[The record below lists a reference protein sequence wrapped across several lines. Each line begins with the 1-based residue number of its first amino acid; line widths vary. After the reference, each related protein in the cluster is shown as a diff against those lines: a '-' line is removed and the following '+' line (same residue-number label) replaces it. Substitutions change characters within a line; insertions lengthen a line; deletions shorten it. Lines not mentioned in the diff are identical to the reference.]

1 MNHSIPI
8 VQVGLGPIGLELMR
22 LIATRPA
29 LSIVAAVDIDPALTG
44 RTLSELADATIAP
57 AVSVQDNLAGSLAST
72 RARGGV
78 AIVSTGS
85 RLEAIMPTLYELI
98 GHGLHVVSTCE
109 QLSYPWQTHSAVAQ
123 RIDEAAREAGVAVI
137 GTGVNPGFL
146 MDLLPVT
153 LSGMCRQVRHVHV
166 ERVQDA
172 AARRLPFQRKVGA
185 GLDAEQFEARVR
197 EGTLRHVGLAESM
210 HMIAA
215 ALGWE
220 LARVEDHIEPAL
232 ADCPVEGPDGLIAT
246 GFARGVEQTGLGFV
260 NDREVIRLTFR
271 AAVGEPECFERIR
284 LDADPPVDMQI
295 EGGINGDVATAA
307 VVVNTVEAITRARP
321 GLRTMI
327 DIPSPAS
334 RGV

>member
-1 MNHSIPI
+1 MNHPIPI
-8 VQVGLGPIGLELMR
+8 VQVGLGPIGLELIR
-22 LIATRPA
+22 LIAGRPG
-29 LSIVAAVDIDPALTG
+29 LSVVAAVDIDPALAG
-44 RTLSELADATIAP
+44 RALRELADASIDP
-57 AVSVQDNLAGSLAST
+57 AVKVQHDLPGALASA

-78 AIVSTGS
+78 AILSTGS

-98 GHGLHVVSTCE
+98 GQGLHVVSTCE
-109 QLSYPWQTHSAVAQ
+109 QLSYPWQTRSALAR

-146 MDLLPVT
+146 MDLLPVA

-172 AARRLPFQRKVGA
+172 GTRRLPFQRKVGA
-185 GLDAEQFEARVR
+185 GLDAEQFEARMR

-210 HMIAA
+210 HMMAA
-215 ALGWE
+215 ALGWD
-220 LARVEDHIEPAL
+220 LGRVEDHIEPVL
-232 ADCPVEGPDGLIAT
+232 AESPVECTDGLIAA

-260 NDREVIRLTFR
+260 NEREVIHLTFR

-284 LDADPPVDMQI
+284 LDADPPVDMRI
-295 EGGINGDVATAA
+295 EGGINGDSATAA
-307 VVVNTVEAITRARP
+307 VVVNTVEAITRSRP

-327 DIPSPAS
+327 EMPPPAS